1 MQPAKAST
9 PEELGFFPNKKSSAK
24 KRKGMPAGQEP
35 VKAQPEQKKPE
46 PAEPQKKAEEDSG
59 EGYLDELLKGLK

>member
-1 MQPAKAST
+1 
-9 PEELGFFPNKKSSAK
+9 
-24 KRKGMPAGQEP
+24 MPAGQEP

-46 PAEPQKKAEEDSG
+46 PVEPQKKAEEDSG